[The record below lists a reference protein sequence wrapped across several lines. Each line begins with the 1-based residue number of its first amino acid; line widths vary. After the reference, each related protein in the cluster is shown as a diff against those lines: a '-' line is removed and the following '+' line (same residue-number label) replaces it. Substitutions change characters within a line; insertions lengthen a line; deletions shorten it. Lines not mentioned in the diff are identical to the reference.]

1 MWNPP
6 KENHGWESSD
16 VVRFGLGPLLIYL
29 FTLLLQHFICKDA
42 LFLCTKTF
50 CLVWFFKNSTFLLYM
65 LFLIIKFLQRSM
77 CRPQI
82 KNERNE
88 RWQKTHH
95 YGNIGILDAKL
106 PIQRIQKIYNFI
118 ALIHPIQWT
127 IAKPVGAD
135 RPAKRQKK
143 TSCVSTGW
151 PVPVL
156 CIRQVAHGIYFL
168 SRQHDV
174 IASFSFGAC
183 IVRTCFQ
190 QSPDILRK
198 SVLYDGF
205 STFYMDMFS
214 VEVLP
219 TDQARIYI

>member
-1 MWNPP
+1 MA
-6 KENHGWESSD
+6 
-16 VVRFGLGPLLIYL
+16 
-29 FTLLLQHFICKDA
+29 KDH
-42 LFLCTKTF
+42 LN
-50 CLVWFFKNSTFLLYM
+50 V
-65 LFLIIKFLQRSM
+65 I
-77 CRPQI
+77 
-82 KNERNE
+82 
-88 RWQKTHH
+88 
-95 YGNIGILDAKL
+95 
-106 PIQRIQKIYNFI
+106 FI

-156 CIRQVAHGIYFL
+156 CICQVAHGIYFL

-183 IVRTCFQ
+183 TVRTCFQ

-205 STFYMDMFS
+205 STLYMDMFS

>member
-1 MWNPP
+1 MLSRQEGSTTRHLASAQHWT
-6 KENHGWESSD
+6 GLAGGD
-16 VVRFGLGPLLIYL
+16 TGRLFLTFGGPVCADRISYCPLDRVLTYKNLIYL
-29 FTLLLQHFICKDA
+29 LNLH
-42 LFLCTKTF
+42 
-50 CLVWFFKNSTFLLYM
+50 
-65 LFLIIKFLQRSM
+65 
-77 CRPQI
+77 
-82 KNERNE
+82 
-88 RWQKTHH
+88 
-95 YGNIGILDAKL
+95 
-106 PIQRIQKIYNFI
+106 FI

-183 IVRTCFQ
+183 TVQTCFQ
-190 QSPDILRK
+190 HLQI
-198 SVLYDGF
+198 F
-205 STFYMDMFS
+205 
-214 VEVLP
+214 
-219 TDQARIYI
+219 

>member
-1 MWNPP
+1 MECPF
-6 KENHGWESSD
+6 
-16 VVRFGLGPLLIYL
+16 VLVRL
-29 FTLLLQHFICKDA
+29 
-42 LFLCTKTF
+42 TKNT
-50 CLVWFFKNSTFLLYM
+50 T
-65 LFLIIKFLQRSM
+65 
-77 CRPQI
+77 
-82 KNERNE
+82 
-88 RWQKTHH
+88 
-95 YGNIGILDAKL
+95 
-106 PIQRIQKIYNFI
+106 FI

-183 IVRTCFQ
+183 TVQTCFQ
-190 QSPDILRK
+190 HLQSFKRK
-198 SVLYDGF
+198 SVHYDGF
-205 STFYMDMFS
+205 STLFGNIL
-214 VEVLP
+214 V
-219 TDQARIYI
+219 

>member
-1 MWNPP
+1 M
-6 KENHGWESSD
+6 
-16 VVRFGLGPLLIYL
+16 PLLWRVC
-29 FTLLLQHFICKDA
+29 TQ
-42 LFLCTKTF
+42 LCLTIPVCSLCNNCDPLTNF
-50 CLVWFFKNSTFLLYM
+50 WSLDF
-65 LFLIIKFLQRSM
+65 
-77 CRPQI
+77 
-82 KNERNE
+82 ERLE
-88 RWQKTHH
+88 S
-95 YGNIGILDAKL
+95 
-106 PIQRIQKIYNFI
+106 NFI

-127 IAKPVGAD
+127 IANPVGAD

-183 IVRTCFQ
+183 TVRTCFQ

-198 SVLYDGF
+198 SVHYDGF
-205 STFYMDMFS
+205 LTLYMDMFS

>member
-1 MWNPP
+1 M
-6 KENHGWESSD
+6 
-16 VVRFGLGPLLIYL
+16 Y
-29 FTLLLQHFICKDA
+29 T
-42 LFLCTKTF
+42 
-50 CLVWFFKNSTFLLYM
+50 
-65 LFLIIKFLQRSM
+65 
-77 CRPQI
+77 
-82 KNERNE
+82 
-88 RWQKTHH
+88 
-95 YGNIGILDAKL
+95 
-106 PIQRIQKIYNFI
+106 FI

-168 SRQHDV
+168 SRHHDV

-183 IVRTCFQ
+183 TVQTCFQ

-198 SVLYDGF
+198 VCIMTDFIPYLQIFYCKSVPYIS
-205 STFYMDMFS
+205 STDIHREICWKRS
-214 VEVLP
+214 LA
-219 TDQARIYI
+219 DSI

>member
-1 MWNPP
+1 MDQTDCDPM
-6 KENHGWESSD
+6 
-16 VVRFGLGPLLIYL
+16 R
-29 FTLLLQHFICKDA
+29 
-42 LFLCTKTF
+42 KT
-50 CLVWFFKNSTFLLYM
+50 
-65 LFLIIKFLQRSM
+65 
-77 CRPQI
+77 
-82 KNERNE
+82 
-88 RWQKTHH
+88 QKH
-95 YGNIGILDAKL
+95 I
-106 PIQRIQKIYNFI
+106 FI

-183 IVRTCFQ
+183 TVQTCFQ

-198 SVLYDGF
+198 SVHYDGF
-205 STFYMDMFS
+205 YTLFTNN
-214 VEVLP
+214 LL
-219 TDQARIYI
+219 

>member
-1 MWNPP
+1 MRLELRPASRSDKVFDTCNP
-6 KENHGWESSD
+6 
-16 VVRFGLGPLLIYL
+16 L
-29 FTLLLQHFICKDA
+29 
-42 LFLCTKTF
+42 
-50 CLVWFFKNSTFLLYM
+50 
-65 LFLIIKFLQRSM
+65 
-77 CRPQI
+77 
-82 KNERNE
+82 
-88 RWQKTHH
+88 
-95 YGNIGILDAKL
+95 
-106 PIQRIQKIYNFI
+106 FI

-143 TSCVSTGW
+143 MSCVSTGW

-174 IASFSFGAC
+174 IASFLFGAC
-183 IVRTCFQ
+183 TVRTCFQ

-198 SVLYDGF
+198 SVHYDGF
-205 STFYMDMFS
+205 STLYMDMFS